1 MKKSCLSKCNQSYRP
16 QPKLIYKFSYSFICH
31 VCKQEFQ
38 KMCFLSRHCRKVH
51 SCLPAVNCFCGKQ
64 LGTWKRL
71 LIHKHLHFPEKIDYE
86 CKECKIIY
94 KLKSSYDNHMKSKH
108 GPDAKKHV
116 CSQCARC
123 FKDSRTLL
131 THEKTHLPDYLKLT
145 HLCEVCNK
153 KFVNKNSLKSHITS
167 VHEMANLYTCE
178 TCGKG
183 FSTKSNLKSHLYV
196 HSSKKDV
203 QCDTCSARFKN
214 MDSLR
219 KHKKTH
225 LEKSHVCNICG
236 NRYRNRNNLK
246 AHMGMYILGRR
257 FERD

>member
-1 MKKSCLSKCNQSYRP
+1 M
-16 QPKLIYKFSYSFICH
+16 
-31 VCKQEFQ
+31 
-38 KMCFLSRHCRKVH
+38 
-51 SCLPAVNCFCGKQ
+51 
-64 LGTWKRL
+64 
-71 LIHKHLHFPEKIDYE
+71 IHKQLHFPEKIDYE
-86 CKECKIIY
+86 CKECKLIY
-94 KLKSSYDNHMKSKH
+94 KLKTSYDNHILSKH
-108 GPDAKKHV
+108 GPDAKKFV

-123 FKDSRTLL
+123 FKDSRTLVA
-131 THEKTHLPDYLKLT
+131 HEKTHLPDYLKLT
-145 HLCEVCNK
+145 HLCEICNK
-153 KFVNKNSLKSHITS
+153 KFVNKNSLKSHVTS

-178 TCGKG
+178 TCGKGKTSKKKILKLYLQLLIIVFVG

-225 LEKSHVCNICG
+225 LEKSHVCNICS

-246 AHMGMYILGRR
+246 AHMGKILRYSII
-257 FERD
+257 FLLFKAVCSQFVILM

>member
-1 MKKSCLSKCNQSYRP
+1 
-16 QPKLIYKFSYSFICH
+16 
-31 VCKQEFQ
+31 
-38 KMCFLSRHCRKVH
+38 
-51 SCLPAVNCFCGKQ
+51 
-64 LGTWKRL
+64 
-71 LIHKHLHFPEKIDYE
+71 
-86 CKECKIIY
+86 
-94 KLKSSYDNHMKSKH
+94 MKSKH
-108 GPDAKKHV
+108 GPDAKKFV

-123 FKDSRTLL
+123 FKDSRTLVA
-131 THEKTHLPDYLKLT
+131 HEKTHLPDYLKLT
-145 HLCEVCNK
+145 HPCEICNK

-183 FSTKSNLKSHLYV
+183 KKTSKKNSMSRTTYELIRSLGFSTKSNLKSHLYV
-196 HSSKKDV
+196 HSSRKDV

-225 LEKSHVCNICG
+225 LEKSHVCTICA

-246 AHMGMYILGRR
+246 AHMGKR
-257 FERD
+257 